1 MKLLLF
7 LFLVL
12 GVPSTFASTFRIRP
26 DYYEEYLDE
35 YEYDPEYPAYPEYPE
50 YPDHNVSSILPHVQ
64 CKMKN
69 GWLQCSVEDAQA
81 RKFIRYLDGDGDG
94 AATLQEITD
103 KIDQLDRE
111 LGFSERAGSILQA
124 RISIHHEI

>member
-7 LFLVL
+7 PFLAL
-12 GVPSTFASTFRIRP
+12 GVASTVAST
-26 DYYEEYLDE
+26 DYYEEYSGE
-35 YEYDPEYPAYPEYPE
+35 YEYDPEYPE
-50 YPDHNVSSILPHVQ
+50 YPDHNVPSILPHVQ

-69 GWLQCSVEDAQA
+69 GRPQCSVEDAQA

-94 AATLQEITD
+94 AATLKEISD
-103 KIDQLDRE
+103 KIDQLDQE

-124 RISIHHEI
+124 RNSTHHEIS